1 MALLRISSNQNKM
14 LKYFKKM
21 TDHFNGTGVEGRDD
35 EGAELWYIN
44 PCTKPEQ
51 IKKRGEALQNFK
63 SAAQRLVYSIHYKSH
78 VDKTS
83 VHLVFKLQLSQLLY
97 SAFSITCTSP

>member
-1 MALLRISSNQNKM
+1 MALKLISSNQNKM
-14 LKYFKKM
+14 LKYFNHQM

-35 EGAELWYIN
+35 EAAELWYIN

-51 IKKRGEALQNFK
+51 IKKEGRGFTEFQV
-63 SAAQRLVYSIHYKSH
+63 RCTEVGIHYKSH

-83 VHLVFKLQLSQLLY
+83 VHLVLK
-97 SAFSITCTSP
+97 